1 MRFLFLKSIS
11 SPHHASAVTG
21 EMRGLRKL
29 LWTLDSSDSSLH
41 YVFIV
46 LCVYCTVFSLHCW
59 PGNLCYSVLKWKLQ
73 NKVFQYKNENFVDT
87 TRCKKGAGKATC
99 TQIIAL
105 ANMQCK
111 LGKVLVVRT
120 WTMSRCL
127 LQTLPFFSSNNSHH
141 THTDK

>member
-1 MRFLFLKSIS
+1 MRFLFLKSVS

-73 NKVFQYKNENFVDT
+73 KKVFSTKMKISLIQHAARRELERRPTHRSLHWVICNV
-87 TRCKKGAGKATC
+87 
-99 TQIIAL
+99 
-105 ANMQCK
+105 CK
-111 LGKVLVVRT
+111 LGKVLVVVNNEQI
-120 WTMSRCL
+120 SL
-127 LQTLPFFSSNNSHH
+127 ADFAIFFPNNSHH